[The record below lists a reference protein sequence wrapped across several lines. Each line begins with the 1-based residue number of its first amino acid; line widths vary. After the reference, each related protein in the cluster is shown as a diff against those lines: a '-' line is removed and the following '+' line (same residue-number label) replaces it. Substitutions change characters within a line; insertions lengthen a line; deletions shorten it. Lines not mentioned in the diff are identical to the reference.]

1 MGLITKRSTFLTCFF
16 ICLLVFGILT
26 PFAPAQK
33 GQAQKE
39 DALKTETDNGVI
51 YTYADLKEYKNC
63 VEIIKIEII
72 KESSILKIPEKL
84 NGKTVVSISLQDER
98 VSSPVT
104 PYQYDA
110 AVPIKKIILPK
121 TMRPLRDADAKG
133 KSFRLTDLT
142 KLDYFCKLE
151 SIETTSDSM
160 FVKAKGGVLYS
171 ADMRDMIAYPQ
182 QKKSKTYR
190 MPSSVAWSAGIFYNS
205 YIERIVF
212 SDNKKFNDPYIRDCD
227 SLESVYL
234 PDHITKIGAWGFSGD
249 VSLKMIRWSK
259 NLKSIGY
266 AAFENCNSLTK
277 VKLPGK
283 VREIEERAF
292 HWCAGLKKITLPD
305 SVAYVGDRAFSKGK
319 GKKKPE
325 IKKAPY
331 LLSVENKKAK
341 KAYTADPY
349 HYTETPPQY
358 IAVVTVTNWEKVRYY
373 STMSVLHLKAK
384 AKSMSL
390 RPQKKRGISVM
401 PDTGG
406 GFMKNWKV
414 KSDILK
420 FTSSNPKVAKVTSK
434 GIVKALKRGKAVITV
449 RMKTNPAKCKV
460 KVTVR

>member
-1 MGLITKRSTFLTCFF
+1 
-16 ICLLVFGILT
+16 
-26 PFAPAQK
+26 
-33 GQAQKE
+33 
-39 DALKTETDNGVI
+39 
-51 YTYADLKEYKNC
+51 
-63 VEIIKIEII
+63 
-72 KESSILKIPEKL
+72 
-84 NGKTVVSISLQDER
+84 
-98 VSSPVT
+98 
-104 PYQYDA
+104 
-110 AVPIKKIILPK
+110 
-121 TMRPLRDADAKG
+121 
-133 KSFRLTDLT
+133 
-142 KLDYFCKLE
+142 
-151 SIETTSDSM
+151 
-160 FVKAKGGVLYS
+160 
-171 ADMRDMIAYPQ
+171 MRDMIAYPQ

>member
-33 GQAQKE
+33 GQAQENE
-39 DALKTETDNGVI
+39 DAVKTETDNGVL

-72 KESSILKIPEKL
+72 KESSTLKIPEKL
-84 NGKTVVSISLQDER
+84 N
-98 VSSPVT
+98 
-104 PYQYDA
+104 
-110 AVPIKKIILPK
+110 
-121 TMRPLRDADAKG
+121 
-133 KSFRLTDLT
+133 
-142 KLDYFCKLE
+142 
-151 SIETTSDSM
+151 
-160 FVKAKGGVLYS
+160 
-171 ADMRDMIAYPQ
+171 
-182 QKKSKTYR
+182 
-190 MPSSVAWSAGIFYNS
+190 
-205 YIERIVF
+205 
-212 SDNKKFNDPYIRDCD
+212 
-227 SLESVYL
+227 
-234 PDHITKIGAWGFSGD
+234 
-249 VSLKMIRWSK
+249 
-259 NLKSIGY
+259 
-266 AAFENCNSLTK
+266 
-277 VKLPGK
+277 
-283 VREIEERAF
+283 
-292 HWCAGLKKITLPD
+292 
-305 SVAYVGDRAFSKGK
+305 
-319 GKKKPE
+319 
-325 IKKAPY
+325 
-331 LLSVENKKAK
+331 AK

-390 RPQKKRGISVM
+390 RPQKKKGISVT

-449 RMKTNPAKCKV
+449 RMKTNSAKCKV